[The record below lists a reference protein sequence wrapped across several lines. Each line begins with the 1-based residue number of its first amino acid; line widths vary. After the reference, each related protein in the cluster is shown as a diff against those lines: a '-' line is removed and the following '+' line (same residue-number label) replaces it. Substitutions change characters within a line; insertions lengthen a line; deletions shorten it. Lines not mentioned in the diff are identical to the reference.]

1 MNPYAKYLDGRDAV
15 DILRATPGE
24 FQLLTSQLTVEQ
36 LDKPTVPGKWS
47 LRQIF
52 AHMADCEI
60 VWAKRIRQVLAEPG
74 VTIAPFDQDVWAE
87 RYSAY
92 TAAEALST
100 FSALRGW
107 NVSLLTTLTHEER
120 SYMLSHPERGTFPLQ
135 ELLELI
141 AGHDLHHIA
150 RLRELLT

>member
-1 MNPYAKYLDGRDAV
+1 MNPYVEYLDGRDV
-15 DILRATPGE
+15 LEILRTTPSS
-24 FQLLTSQLTVEQ
+24 FQSLTGHLTTEQ
-36 LDKPTVPGKWS
+36 LDQPTAPGKWS

-60 VWAKRIRQVLAEPG
+60 VWANRIRQVLAEPG
-74 VTIAPFDQDVWAE
+74 VTIAPFDQDVWAQ

-100 FSALRGW
+100 FTALRGW
-107 NVSLLTTLTHEER
+107 NVSLLTTLTAAER

-141 AGHDLHHIA
+141 AGHDLNHVT
-150 RLRELLT
+150 RLRELLK